1 MVKIGGGQLQ
11 KANLILLT
19 LLLLGFAADSSL
31 LATAACI
38 LLILRLSKLQ
48 RIMYILE
55 RRGLEIGLIFLMLSV
70 LVPLA
75 HDNVVYREL
84 LENTLSPQGILA
96 LIGGALATHMNGEGL
111 KLLKLDPQLIFG
123 MVIGSIF
130 GIVFLDGIPI
140 GPLMAAGLTALFL
153 EVIYWFK

>member
-1 MVKIGGGQLQ
+1 MQR
-11 KANLILLT
+11 ANVI
-19 LLLLGFAADSSL
+19 LLLLILMGFFAESTL
-31 LATAACI
+31 LATAGCI
-38 LLILRLSKLQ
+38 LLVLRLSKLH
-48 RIMYILE
+48 RLMLILE
-55 RRGLEIGLIFLMLSV
+55 KRGLEVGLIFLMLSV

-75 HDNVVYREL
+75 HDNIIYRDLIEK
-84 LENTLSPQGILA
+84 TISPQGLLA

-123 MVIGSIF
+123 MVMGSIL

>member
-1 MVKIGGGQLQ
+1 MQ
-11 KANLILLT
+11 KADLILLM
-19 LLLLGFAADSSL
+19 LLLMGFAADSSL

-38 LLILRLSKLQ
+38 LLILRLSKLY
-48 RIMYILE
+48 RMMVILE

-75 HDNVVYREL
+75 HNNVVYVKL
-84 LENTLSPQGILA
+84 FKSMLSPEGVLA

-123 MVIGSIF
+123 MVIGSII
-130 GIVFLDGIPI
+130 GIVFLGGIPI

-153 EVIYWFK
+153 EVVYWFK

>member
-1 MVKIGGGQLQ
+1 MQ
-11 KANLILLT
+11 KGNIFLLA
-19 LLLLGFAADSSL
+19 LLLMGFAADSTL
-31 LATAACI
+31 LATSACI
-38 LLILRLSKLQ
+38 LLILKLSKLN
-48 RIMYILE
+48 RFINILE
-55 RRGLEIGLIFLMLSV
+55 RRGLEAGLIFLMLSV

-75 HDNVVYREL
+75 HDNLVYWDL
-84 LENTLSPQGILA
+84 LKATLSPQGILA

-123 MVIGSIF
+123 MVIGSII
-130 GIVFLDGIPI
+130 GIVFLGGIPI

>member
-1 MVKIGGGQLQ
+1 MQRS
-11 KANLILLT
+11 NLILFA
-19 LLLLGFAADSSL
+19 LLLLGFAADSNL

-38 LLILRLSKLQ
+38 LLFLKLSKLG
-48 RIMYILE
+48 RLLYLLE
-55 RRGLEIGLIFLMLSV
+55 RRGLEVGLIFLMLSV

-75 HDNVVYREL
+75 HDNVVYL
-84 LENTLSPQGILA
+84 DMLKNTLSPQGILA
-96 LIGGALATHMNGEGL
+96 VIGGALATHMNGEGL

-123 MVIGSIF
+123 MVIGSII
-130 GIVFLDGIPI
+130 GIVFLGGIPI

>member
-1 MVKIGGGQLQ
+1 LPKGNIF
-11 KANLILLT
+11 LLV
-19 LLLLGFAADSSL
+19 LLLMGLAADSIL

-38 LLILRLSKLQ
+38 LLILKLSNLH
-48 RIMYILE
+48 RFISIIE
-55 RRGLEIGLIFLMLSV
+55 RRGLEVGLIFLMLSV

-75 HDNVVYREL
+75 HDNLIYWDL
-84 LENTLSPQGILA
+84 LKATLSPQGILA

-123 MVIGSIF
+123 MVIGSII
-130 GIVFLDGIPI
+130 GIVFLGGIPI

>member
-1 MVKIGGGQLQ
+1 MQRS
-11 KANLILLT
+11 NLILFA
-19 LLLLGFAADSSL
+19 LLLLGFAADSNL

-38 LLILRLSKLQ
+38 LLFLKLSKLS
-48 RIMYILE
+48 RLLYLLE
-55 RRGLEIGLIFLMLSV
+55 RRGLEVGLIFLMLSV

-75 HDNVVYREL
+75 HDNVVYL
-84 LENTLSPQGILA
+84 DMLKNTLSPQGILA
-96 LIGGALATHMNGEGL
+96 VIGGALATHMNGEGL

-123 MVIGSIF
+123 MVIGSII
-130 GIVFLDGIPI
+130 GIVFLGGIPI

>member
-1 MVKIGGGQLQ
+1 MPNS
-11 KANLILLT
+11 ANFM
-19 LLLLGFAADSSL
+19 LLLLLIIGFAANSSL

-38 LLILRLSKLQ
+38 LLIIRLCKLN
-48 RIMYILE
+48 RFFNLLE
-55 RRGLEIGLIFLMLSV
+55 RRGLELGLIFLMLSV

-75 HDNVVYREL
+75 HDNISYTDLVRK
-84 LENTLSPQGILA
+84 TISPHGLLA
-96 LIGGALATHMNGEGL
+96 LLGGALATHMNGEGL

-123 MVIGSIF
+123 MVIGSII
-130 GIVFLDGIPI
+130 GIVFLGGIPI

>member
-1 MVKIGGGQLQ
+1 MQ
-11 KANLILLT
+11 KANI
-19 LLLLGFAADSSL
+19 LLLLLLLMGFAADSSL

-48 RIMYILE
+48 RILCILE

-75 HDNVVYREL
+75 HDNIVYREL
-84 LENTLSPQGILA
+84 LENTISPQGILA

-130 GIVFLDGIPI
+130 GIVFLHGIPI

>member
-1 MVKIGGGQLQ
+1 MQ
-11 KANLILLT
+11 KSNLILFS
-19 LLLLGFAADSSL
+19 LLLLGFAAESTL

-38 LLILRLSKLQ
+38 LLFLKLSKLG
-48 RIMYILE
+48 RFLYTLE
-55 RRGLEIGLIFLMLSV
+55 RRGLEVGLIFLMLSV

-75 HDNVVYREL
+75 HDNVIYL
-84 LENTLSPQGILA
+84 DMLEKTLSPQGILA
-96 LIGGALATHMNGEGL
+96 IIGGALATHMNGEGL

-123 MVIGSIF
+123 MVIGSIV
-130 GIVFLDGIPI
+130 GIVFLGGIPI

>member
-1 MVKIGGGQLQ
+1 MQ
-11 KANLILLT
+11 KGNVFLIV
-19 LLLLGFAADSSL
+19 LLLMGFAADSTL

-38 LLILRLSKLQ
+38 LLILKLSKLN
-48 RIMYILE
+48 RFISILE
-55 RRGLEIGLIFLMLSV
+55 RRGLEVGLIFLMLSV

-75 HDNVVYREL
+75 HDNMVYLDL
-84 LENTLSPQGILA
+84 LKKVISPQGILA
-96 LIGGALATHMNGEGL
+96 FIGGVLATHVNGEGL

-123 MVIGSIF
+123 MVVGSII
-130 GIVFLDGIPI
+130 GIIFLGGIPI